1 MILILLR
8 IDLTSSIKLDNY
20 HLHLHMNPTTIPGST
35 GFIPAIAMVFRL
47 APLPV
52 PSAGRPSVSK
62 ARRRALLGLVPAWG
76 LMLAAPPAAGAP
88 AAAASGARPLVLA
101 GPPATVSYPLVH
113 MADSGSLDDI
123 APGARF
129 QLWQNPDQLRAWAVG
144 GGADFMAMPSNVAA
158 NLYAQGV
165 PLRLLNVATW
175 GMLWLVTRDPALHA
189 LDDFRG
195 LEIAM
200 PFRADMPDILF
211 GLLASRLGLDPR
223 RDFSL
228 RYVPTPFDAIQQL
241 LLRRV
246 DHALL
251 PEPAVSMVL
260 RKSESF
266 PVSVVAPTLYR
277 GVNLSQ
283 AWGRILG
290 REPRIPQ
297 AGVVA
302 VGKSSV
308 DTDLSSRVRAQYAD
322 SLAWC
327 LAHPAACG
335 ELVARHI
342 PMLTAD
348 AVADSLVR
356 SRDRAVDAVDA
367 REELEFF
374 FQCLLADQAAL
385 IGGRLPGQDFY
396 V

>member
-1 MILILLR
+1 
-8 IDLTSSIKLDNY
+8 
-20 HLHLHMNPTTIPGST
+20 
-35 GFIPAIAMVFRL
+35 
-47 APLPV
+47 
-52 PSAGRPSVSK
+52 
-62 ARRRALLGLVPAWG
+62 
-76 LMLAAPPAAGAP
+76 MLAAPSGAQAP
-88 AAAASGARPLVLA
+88 TGVGPDTGARPLVLA
-101 GPPATVSYPLVH
+101 GPSATVSYPLIH

-144 GGADFMAMPSNVAA
+144 GDADFMAMPSNVAA
-158 NLYAQGV
+158 NLYTQGV

-175 GMLWLVTRDPALHA
+175 GMLWLVTRDPALRA
-189 LDDFRG
+189 LKDFRG
-195 LEIAM
+195 AEIAM

-211 GLLASRLGLDPR
+211 GLLASRLGLDPKQ
-223 RDFSL
+223 DFDL

-277 GVNLSQ
+277 GVNLSR

-297 AGVVA
+297 AGVAA
-302 VGKSSV
+302 VGKSSA
-308 DTDLSSRVRAQYAD
+308 DAGLSGRVRARYAD

-327 LAHPAACG
+327 LAHPAQCG
-335 ELVARHI
+335 ELVARYV
-342 PMLTAD
+342 PMLTPD
-348 AVADSLVR
+348 AVADSLAQ
-356 SRDRAVDAVDA
+356 SHDRAVDARDA
-367 REELEFF
+367 RAELEFF
-374 FQCLLADQAAL
+374 FQCLLADQPAL
-385 IGGRLPGQDFY
+385 IGGRLPDHDFY
-396 V
+396 A